1 MPSLAA
7 AARHADVNLRPQ
19 TLRTIVRDSSI
30 VLVPGLYIKKDPDGM
45 IAGMTELSAVNKRHD
60 QSAVA
65 GSILRLMKEHDSLSL
80 ESLKFLHKSTHQVD
94 SSTAIESHMVS
105 LMAATPMMGTTGS
118 LQAPFRLGAIGGV
131 AGARGA
137 RQGAVY
143 YIDRVSS
150 QERVGGISEE
160 DLTRCVLD
168 FEALFLLLF
177 CSEVYQ
183 PVVQVQS

>member
-1 MPSLAA
+1 MQAPARAESRGGGGGSFAPRNRVQPPSSL
-7 AARHADVNLRPQ
+7 
-19 TLRTIVRDSSI
+19 
-30 VLVPGLYIKKDPDGM
+30 PGGLLTHSGSD
-45 IAGMTELSAVNKRHD
+45 RFR
-60 QSAVA
+60 QSKLFKAAVA

-94 SSTAIESHMVS
+94 SKVSIEKNMVS
-105 LMAATPMMGTTGS
+105 LMAATPKMGRAGS
-118 LQAPFRLGAIGGV
+118 LHAPFGLGAIGGV
-131 AGARGA
+131 GTDR
-137 RQGAVY
+137 RGAVY

-150 QERVGGISEE
+150 QEHVGGISEE

-168 FEALFLLLF
+168 FEALFLLML

>member
-1 MPSLAA
+1 MNLSPAA
-7 AARHADVNLRPQ
+7 LQ
-19 TLRTIVRDSSI
+19 SIVRESSI

-94 SSTAIESHMVS
+94 SKVSIEKNMVS
-105 LMAATPMMGTTGS
+105 LMAATPKMGRTGS
-118 LQAPFRLGAIGGV
+118 LRAPFGLGAIGGV
-131 AGARGA
+131 GTLLR
-137 RQGAVY
+137 RAVY

-150 QERVGGISEE
+150 QEHVGGISEE

-168 FEALFLLLF
+168 FEALFLLML